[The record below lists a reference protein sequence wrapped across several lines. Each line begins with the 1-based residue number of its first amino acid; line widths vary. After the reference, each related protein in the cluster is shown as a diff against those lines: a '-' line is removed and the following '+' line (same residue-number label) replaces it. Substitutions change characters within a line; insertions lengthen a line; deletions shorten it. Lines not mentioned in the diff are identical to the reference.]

1 MTVKDLL
8 TKLANCPPEAT
19 VNVATTDGL
28 EVKMY
33 PATNV
38 QILSHNV
45 DGKEIKSLMVIT
57 NINENKRN

>member
-19 VNVATTDGL
+19 VNIAITDGL

-45 DGKEIKSLMVIT
+45 DGREIKALMVVT
-57 NINENKRN
+57 NINKNEK